1 MKLVTS
7 RGEKMKP
14 FTVFVQGIV
23 ILLFITMAAGCSNPV
38 QNVSD
43 MKVGLLLS
51 HNVDDQGW
59 NQEAYQSIL
68 RLQSE
73 HDVSFIVKE
82 NISAPSSIRQSV
94 EDLVKEDVEMII
106 GHSHLYES
114 VFSEMADDY
123 PDTHFVGLN
132 AHLQGDNL
140 TGLHFEGY
148 AMGYFAGMLASEMS
162 ESGKIGAIAAFP
174 FQPEVRGY
182 AEGAEYNRGNEIEVQ
197 IEFTESWTDV
207 SRALAYYRLM
217 EQAGVD
223 IFYPAGDGF
232 HVEVV
237 EEIKASGLQA
247 IGYVGDQIDL
257 GEQGIL
263 TSTVQ
268 QVGAVYQY
276 AIEEFERDE
285 LNTGNL
291 YFDFQEN
298 AISMGEYGSVVPD
311 DIITWLEEHIDH
323 YKNTGELPHERDDK

>member
-1 MKLVTS
+1 MKQ
-7 RGEKMKP
+7 
-14 FTVFVQGIV
+14 FTVFAQGIV
-23 ILLFITMAAGCSNPV
+23 ILLFMTATAGCSNPV
-38 QNVSD
+38 QSVD
-43 MKVGLLLS
+43 DLKVGLLLS

-73 HDVSFIVKE
+73 HDVTFIVKE
-82 NISAPSSIRQSV
+82 NIHAPSSIRQSV
-94 EDLVKEDVEMII
+94 EELTNEEVDMII
-106 GHSHLYES
+106 GHSHMYES
-114 VFSEMADDY
+114 VFTEVADQH

-162 ESGKIGAIAAFP
+162 EAGKIGAIAAFP
-174 FQPEVRGY
+174 FQPEVRGF
-182 AEGAEYNRGNEIEVQ
+182 AEGAEFNKGNDIKVI

-207 SRALAYYRLM
+207 SRALAYFRLM
-217 EQAGVD
+217 EQSGVD
-223 IFYPAGDGF
+223 IYYPAGDGF

-237 EEIKASGLQA
+237 EEIKASGLKA

-257 GEQGIL
+257 GEQVIL

-268 QVGAVYQY
+268 QVGAVYEY
-276 AIEEFERDE
+276 TIEEFKRDE

-298 AISMGEYGSVVPD
+298 AISMGEYGSAVPD
-311 DIITWLEEHIDH
+311 DVINWLEEHIDH
-323 YKNTGELPHERDDK
+323 YTDTGELPHERGND